1 LAIAKL
7 RGRRGCFRVPIFDG
21 AAALEGSEFQNGRG
35 MWKGLKKLGESWIVD
50 GVESTAIKDVL
61 DQESHD
67 PKI

>member
-1 LAIAKL
+1 
-7 RGRRGCFRVPIFDG
+7 
-21 AAALEGSEFQNGRG
+21 
-35 MWKGLKKLGESWIVD
+35 MWKGLKNLGESWIVD